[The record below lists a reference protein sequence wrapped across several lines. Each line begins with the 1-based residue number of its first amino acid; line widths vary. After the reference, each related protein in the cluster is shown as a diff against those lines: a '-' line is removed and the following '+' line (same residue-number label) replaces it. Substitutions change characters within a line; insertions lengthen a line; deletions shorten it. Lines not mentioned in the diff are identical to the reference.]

1 MRTPTLISIFLAA
14 AATTCA
20 HAGSVVIQ
28 AGGALTLQ
36 AGDLSASV
44 FGGSDSAWTAAS
56 LASAHATLRRSG
68 VQTDGKVTI
77 AAANTSQ
84 GLSLLVLVDEALS
97 SPQSTSA
104 YGNLGMF
111 SSAWGAGLS
120 HITDASKAA
129 KIQSVTNGTLA
140 ADVTY
145 KWNSN
150 GAGEGFAWTNL
161 DVGDAFSFRFVNT
174 NLNLGLD
181 QASTFQFVSWNG
193 SSWEVV
199 RSAQNSFDGRQQFG
213 FSGEVIQTVVVP
225 TPSAIALAF
234 GPLMLLGC
242 GRQRRVTGR

>member
-1 MRTPTLISIFLAA
+1 MRTPTVISLALA
-14 AATTCA
+14 SAVTACA
-20 HAGSVVIQ
+20 NAGSVLIQ
-28 AGGALTLQ
+28 AGGALTLN

-44 FGGSDSAWTAAS
+44 FGGSDSAWTAES
-56 LASAHATLRRSG
+56 LASAHSTLRRSG

-97 SPQSTSA
+97 SPLSGA
-104 YGNLGMF
+104 MYGNLGMF
-111 SSAWGAGLS
+111 SSASGSGLS
-120 HITDASKAA
+120 HISDASKGA
-129 KIQSVTNGTLA
+129 KIQSVTNGTFA

-161 DVGDAFSFRFVNT
+161 GVGDAFSFRFVSS

-193 SSWEVV
+193 ASWELV

-213 FSGEVIQTVVVP
+213 FSAEVIQTVVVP
-225 TPSAIALAF
+225 TPSAVALAF
-234 GPLMLLGC
+234 GPLLLLGSA
-242 GRQRRVTGR
+242 RRRRVTGH